1 MRFSPGAAAEGNGC
15 SGKSVLAR
23 TTSRGLASEPDARA
37 TGPGGTDT
45 PIRVF
50 LVSDVRVYRD
60 LITDALSEE
69 EGFEVTGSAA
79 GDVAGMAVAMSEPGV
94 VLVDAASVSGLAAV
108 RALAVAAPEAKIV
121 AVGISDD
128 EHTVI
133 ALVEAG
139 VAGYVTADQS
149 LVELVAAV
157 EAAVHGE
164 LPCSPRVSAALAERV
179 AALAANE
186 AHANGGDT
194 LTPRQREI
202 ATLIAEGLSN
212 KQIARRLSIE
222 RATVKNHVHNIL
234 AKLGV
239 SRRDEVTLLLR
250 LQG

>member
-1 MRFSPGAAAEGNGC
+1 
-15 SGKSVLAR
+15 VVAR
-23 TTSRGLASEPDARA
+23 ETFRGRASEPDATA
-37 TGPGGTDT
+37 TGPGRTAS

-60 LITDALSEE
+60 LISDALSEE
-69 EGFEVTGSAA
+69 EGIEVTGSAA
-79 GDVAGMAVAMSEPGV
+79 GDVAGMAVAMSGPSV
-94 VLVDAASVSGLAAV
+94 VLVDAASVSGLTAV
-108 RALAVAAPEAKIV
+108 RALAVAAPKAKIV
-121 AVGISDD
+121 AVGIPDD
-128 EHTVI
+128 EHTVV

-139 VAGYVTADQS
+139 IAGYVTADQS
-149 LVELVAAV
+149 LIELVAALD
-157 EAAVHGE
+157 AAAQGE
-164 LPCSPRVSAALAERV
+164 LACSPRVSAALAERV
-179 AALAANE
+179 AELAAKG